1 MSGAWWLLRNG
12 SLLLRMKL
20 CWSFPPALLW
30 LHSQL
35 PRTVGGNSVMTLP
48 WCCGESSYRIVK
60 DTTMRIQECKI
71 SIWSLGNGARK
82 HLAGGTPRRDS
93 ICMCLIKSFAIPFS
107 EWYGM
112 DALRTASSGKRRAW
126 FHRKHIYRF
135 FFFFC
140 FQATSKRV
148 TFYWS
153 LYFCLFIF
161 LLSFKI
167 LRTSIYLFI
176 GFSNR
181 GISFNFFFIWLECNC
196 FTGLPRWR

>member
-48 WCCGESSYRIVK
+48 WCCGKSSYRIVK

-135 FFFFC
+135 FFFFASRRPVRELRFTDPC
-140 FQATSKRV
+140 ISVFLFFFYHLKFWEQA
-148 TFYWS
+148 F
-153 LYFCLFIF
+153 
-161 LLSFKI
+161 
-167 LRTSIYLFI
+167 IYLLDFLTEEFLFQLFFYLI
-176 GFSNR
+176 GV
-181 GISFNFFFIWLECNC
+181 
-196 FTGLPRWR
+196 